1 MSLGLAHG
9 HSLRA
14 LASMVGRA
22 PRTVSREWART
33 VTRGR
38 PSRACTAQIQAAA
51 RACPPRRLRTLLD
64 PWLWTM
70 GGHSGPRAARR
81 SRVPGASDTRL
92 RTTGSSPAQ
101 RDPLCGAVGGARGA
115 LRSARLAAVRQ
126 ARPARRPRA
135 RGTDRRG
142 QMPYLPPMAAR
153 PAEVAPR
160 TGPGHGEGELIRG
173 LALGRPSGPWWS
185 GRHAWSVWP
194 GWTGRMR
201 GVPARASRR
210 HASMCRLPCATP

>member
-64 PWLWTM
+64 PWLWQYGRTQ
-70 GGHSGPRAARR
+70 RAAGG
-81 SRVPGASDTRL
+81 SPEQSAGRL
-92 RTTGSSPAQ
+92 
-101 RDPLCGAVGGARGA
+101 
-115 LRSARLAAVRQ
+115 
-126 ARPARRPRA
+126 
-135 RGTDRRG
+135 
-142 QMPYLPPMAAR
+142 
-153 PAEVAPR
+153 
-160 TGPGHGEGELIRG
+160 
-173 LALGRPSGPWWS
+173 
-185 GRHAWSVWP
+185 
-194 GWTGRMR
+194 
-201 GVPARASRR
+201 R
-210 HASMCRLPCATP
+210 HASPDDRQQPRSAETLSVGL